1 MNITEISNNT
11 EAIIEALAFNEDIR
25 LLLGQCQRIILTI
38 DVLEIWLTSELLDAM
53 FWGLCPDRLEVK
65 TIRFCHPDGQYWN
78 CMGAVVWRDE

>member
-25 LLLGQCQRIILTI
+25 SLLAQCQKISLTI
-38 DVLEIWLTSELLDAM
+38 DVLEIWVSTEIFDQM

-65 TIRFCHPDGQYWN
+65 TLRFCYPDGQYWN
-78 CMGAVVWRDE
+78 CIGAAVWRDE